1 MAMSRA
7 NRIRS
12 VARISPEGAVS
23 VTPYWQLGFFALLL
37 AFAGSRACAQEYP
50 AKSLRLI
57 VPVAPGGGTD
67 ILARLLARKLGE
79 MLGQQVVVD
88 NRPGAGTVIGSDML
102 AKSLPDGYTLSV
114 QINALAANH
123 TLYAKLPYDTLKDFT
138 PVILV
143 ASTPNVL
150 VVHPSLPVKSVGEF
164 VTLARVRS
172 DQIAYASS
180 GAGGAACLAAELL
193 KLKTGIRM
201 IHVPYRGTV
210 PALNALISGETQA
223 MVAALPGTL
232 TFIQAGRV
240 RALAVTSAQRAPT
253 TPELPTMME
262 AGIFGYE
269 FSTWYGLFAP
279 GGTPR
284 DIVLKLNATATKI
297 LAQPDVKA
305 LLARDGLDPV
315 GGTPEWFDAYFRA
328 EVEKLGAV
336 IRASGV
342 KTE

>member
-1 MAMSRA
+1 MVLRWLP
-7 NRIRS
+7 R
-12 VARISPEGAVS
+12 
-23 VTPYWQLGFFALLL
+23 WLALL
-37 AFAGSRACAQEYP
+37 FASAGTPAHAQEYP
-50 AKSLRLI
+50 SKSLRLI

-67 ILARLLARKLGE
+67 ILGRQIARKLSE
-79 MLGQQVVVD
+79 IYGQQVMVD

-102 AKSLPDGYTLSV
+102 AKSPPDGYTLSV

-150 VVHPSLPVKSVGEF
+150 VVHPSLPVQSVGEF
-164 VTLARVRS
+164 VALARARP

-180 GAGGAACLAAELL
+180 GAGGAAYLATELL

-201 IHVPYRGTV
+201 IHVPYKGTV

-232 TFIQAGRV
+232 AFIQAGRV

-253 TPELPTMME
+253 KPELPTMME
-262 AGIFGYE
+262 AGISGYE

-284 DIVLKLNATATKI
+284 DIVARLNATATKI
-297 LAQPDVKA
+297 LAQPDFRA
-305 LLARDGLDPV
+305 QLARDGLDPV

-328 EVEKLGAV
+328 EIEKLGAV
-336 IRASGV
+336 IRASGARA
-342 KTE
+342 E

>member
-1 MAMSRA
+1 MASRWLS
-7 NRIRS
+7 R
-12 VARISPEGAVS
+12 
-23 VTPYWQLGFFALLL
+23 LLALLF
-37 AFAGSRACAQEYP
+37 AFAGTPAHAQEYP
-50 AKSLRLI
+50 SKSLRLI

-67 ILARLLARKLGE
+67 ILGRQIARKLSE
-79 MLGQQVVVD
+79 IYGQQVVVD

-102 AKSLPDGYTLSV
+102 AKSPPDGYTLSV

-164 VTLARVRS
+164 VALARIRP

-180 GAGGAACLAAELL
+180 GAGGAAYLATELL
-193 KLKTGIRM
+193 KLKTSIRM
-201 IHVPYRGTV
+201 IHVPYKGTV

-232 TFIQAGRV
+232 IFIQAGRV
-240 RALAVTSAQRAPT
+240 RALAVTSGQRAPT

-262 AGIFGYE
+262 AGISGYE

-284 DIVLKLNATATKI
+284 DIVAKLNATVTKI
-297 LAQPDVKA
+297 LAQPDFRA
-305 LLARDGLDPV
+305 QLARDGLDLV

-336 IRASGV
+336 IRASGA
-342 KTE
+342 KAE

>member
-1 MAMSRA
+1 MVLRWLP
-7 NRIRS
+7 R
-12 VARISPEGAVS
+12 
-23 VTPYWQLGFFALLL
+23 WLALL
-37 AFAGSRACAQEYP
+37 FASAGTPAHAQEYP
-50 AKSLRLI
+50 SKSLRLI

-67 ILARLLARKLGE
+67 ILGRQIARKLSE
-79 MLGQQVVVD
+79 IYGQQVVVD

-102 AKSLPDGYTLSV
+102 AKSPPDGYTLSV

-150 VVHPSLPVKSVGEF
+150 VVHPSLPVQSVGEF
-164 VTLARVRS
+164 VALARARP

-180 GAGGAACLAAELL
+180 GAGGAAYLATELL

-201 IHVPYRGTV
+201 IHVPYKGTV

-232 TFIQAGRV
+232 AFIQAGRV

-253 TPELPTMME
+253 KPELPTMME
-262 AGIFGYE
+262 AGISGYE

-284 DIVLKLNATATKI
+284 DIVARLNATATKI
-297 LAQPDVKA
+297 LAQPDFRA
-305 LLARDGLDPV
+305 QLARDGLDPV

-328 EVEKLGAV
+328 EIEKLGAV
-336 IRASGV
+336 IRASGARA
-342 KTE
+342 E